1 MRKDESIL
9 KLEDK
14 YSIEQIKAM
23 GKNKTKENFSKL
35 LHLFFIPV
43 LPLEIKRE
51 IVSSMGRYDYNDDI
65 YDFISLEAFNNNNH
79 MELIYQMFRTCL
91 YKSSEDERFE
101 DLRQRIMTYYD
112 NEVINKANAFY
123 NFTKGKNV
131 KGKNV
136 KNKSAVNST
145 PMRLTPMLLVGDAE
159 ETLSVL
165 PDNSVQLIFTSP
177 PYYNAREYSDY
188 TSYEAY
194 LKKMKSMLLVLHR
207 VLEDGRFI
215 IINVSPI
222 ITKRLGREFESIRYP
237 IHYDFHRI
245 LTATGFHFIDEIQW
259 IKPEPSVPD
268 RISGYR
274 QTRKP
279 LSYKPNCI
287 TESIMVYRKNAD
299 FLLDQN
305 MKQNKDY
312 ERHEDED
319 IDTSNCWYIAPSR
332 DKNHPAV
339 FPEELVRKVLKYYS
353 FEGDTVL
360 DPFAGSGTTGR
371 VARSMNRVP
380 IMCEINKDYAE
391 AIDKASPNYYERC
404 EQQDFVN
411 SRT

>member
-1 MRKDESIL
+1 M
-9 KLEDK
+9 

-23 GKNKTKENFSKL
+23 GKNKTKENFSRL
-35 LHLFFIPV
+35 LRLFFIPV

-91 YKSSEDERFE
+91 YKSGEDERFE

-131 KGKNV
+131 KGKN
-136 KNKSAVNST
+136 KSAVNSS
-145 PMRLTPMLLVGDAE
+145 PMRLIPMLLVGDAE
-159 ETLSVL
+159 KTLSIL

-194 LKKMKSMLLVLHR
+194 LEKMKSVLLALHR

-312 ERHEDED
+312 DRHEDED

-380 IMCEINKDYAE
+380 IMCEINKDYSE

>member
-91 YKSSEDERFE
+91 YKSGEDERFE

-112 NEVINKANAFY
+112 TEVINKANAFY

-145 PMRLTPMLLVGDAE
+145 PMQLTPMLLVGDAE

>member
-1 MRKDESIL
+1 M
-9 KLEDK
+9 

-23 GKNKTKENFSKL
+23 GKNKTKENFSRL
-35 LHLFFIPV
+35 LRLFFIPV

-51 IVSSMGRYDYNDDI
+51 VVSSIGRYDYNDEI

-101 DLRQRIMTYYD
+101 DLRQRIIACYD
-112 NEVINKANAFY
+112 NEVINKANVFY
-123 NFTKGKNV
+123 NFKGKN
-131 KGKNV
+131 K
-136 KNKSAVNST
+136 AVSNL
-145 PMRLTPMLLVGDAE
+145 MRLTTPMLLVGDAE
-159 ETLSVL
+159 ETLAIL

-177 PYYNAREYSDY
+177 PYYNAKEYSDY
-188 TSYEAY
+188 CSYDEY
-194 LKKMKSMLLVLHR
+194 LAKMKSVLLVLNR
-207 VLEDGRFI
+207 VLEEGRFI
-215 IINVSPI
+215 VINVSPV

-279 LSYKPNCI
+279 LSYKPNCV

-299 FLLDQN
+299 FLLDLN

-312 ERHEDED
+312 DRHEDED

-339 FPEELVRKVLKYYS
+339 FPEELARKVLKYYS
-353 FEGDTVL
+353 FEGDAVL

-371 VARSMNRVP
+371 VARNMNRVP

-391 AIDKASPNYYERC
+391 AIDKANPNYYKRC
-404 EQQDFVN
+404 EQM
-411 SRT
+411 

>member
-91 YKSSEDERFE
+91 YKSGEDERFE

-145 PMRLTPMLLVGDAE
+145 PMQLTPMLLVGDAE

>member
-1 MRKDESIL
+1 M
-9 KLEDK
+9 

-23 GKNKTKENFSKL
+23 GKNKTKENFSRL
-35 LHLFFIPV
+35 LRLFFIPV

-91 YKSSEDERFE
+91 YKSGEDERFE

-131 KGKNV
+131 KE
-136 KNKSAVNST
+136 KNKSAVNSS
-145 PMRLTPMLLVGDAE
+145 PMRLIPMLLVGDAE
-159 ETLSVL
+159 KTLSIL

-194 LKKMKSMLLVLHR
+194 LEKMKSVLLALHR

-274 QTRKP
+274 QTRKA

-312 ERHEDED
+312 DRHEDED

-391 AIDKASPNYYERC
+391 AIDKARPNYYERC

>member
-1 MRKDESIL
+1 M
-9 KLEDK
+9 

-23 GKNKTKENFSKL
+23 GKNKTKENFSRL
-35 LHLFFIPV
+35 LRLFFIPV

-91 YKSSEDERFE
+91 YKSGEDERFE

-131 KGKNV
+131 KGKN
-136 KNKSAVNST
+136 KSAVNSS
-145 PMRLTPMLLVGDAE
+145 PMRLIPMLLVGDAE
-159 ETLSVL
+159 KTLSIL

-194 LKKMKSMLLVLHR
+194 LEKMKSVLLALHR

-274 QTRKP
+274 QTRKA

-312 ERHEDED
+312 DRHEDED

-380 IMCEINKDYAE
+380 IMCEINKNYAE

>member
-9 KLEDK
+9 KLENK
-14 YSIEQIKAM
+14 YSVEQIKAM

-91 YKSSEDERFE
+91 YKSGEDERFE